1 MFGNGNVNEVFVKS
15 SLVFSII
22 TMLLMTSF
30 IAVFYP
36 SPATNS
42 AYQNELDQLFGEY
55 YDITGETVQN
65 EQIWGLT
72 GVYTPYGIDDEGN
85 NSNAF
90 ITLNDGWVAGARIT
104 QYEPSQYKGADS
116 LDGGKMSY
124 TVQYNTSKKL
134 YYYSDHGDDLLD
146 ITDGSTLYTNVTMD
160 VQHQSNQFFTIGNK
174 QKLENGTFY
183 YNFTGYRYCFQ
194 SLSDY
199 YYDKSTPITHTDTSL
214 SLIWYN
220 YTKDSG
226 LSGQLVLTG
235 SDSGLAY
242 ITARQITD
250 AFSSTNYTAKFQMEF
265 NSILMNIYIKI
276 NPYAVTHGLTIEE
289 CYSLGYWS
297 ILVTSPATSLDGG
310 LAKTKPFEAFDPNK
324 VFDIT
329 IRLLT
334 WNTAEYGLTG
344 IAGTIASTIFSMS
357 MYTSLIAVGMVF
369 WPVLLI
375 AGLLA
380 TFQISSIADLWPW

>member
-1 MFGNGNVNEVFVKS
+1 
-15 SLVFSII
+15 
-22 TMLLMTSF
+22 MTSF

-36 SPATNS
+36 SPTTNS

-72 GVYTPYGIDDEGN
+72 GVYTPYGIDEEGKD
-85 NSNAF
+85 SNAF
-90 ITLNDGWVAGARIT
+90 ITLNDGWVAGARVT
-104 QYEPSQYKGADS
+104 QYEPSQYKGEDS

-124 TVQYNTSKKL
+124 VVKYNTSKKL

-146 ITDGSTLYTNVTMD
+146 ITDGSTLYTDVTMD

-214 SLIWYN
+214 SLIWYRYIN
-220 YTKDSG
+220 DSG

-242 ITARQITD
+242 ITASQITN

-265 NSILMNIYIKI
+265 NSIQMNIYIKI
-276 NPYAVTHGLTIEE
+276 NPYAVTHGFTVEE
-289 CYSLGYWS
+289 CYNRGYWS

-344 IAGTIASTIFSMS
+344 VAGTIASTIFSMS

-380 TFQISSIADLWPW
+380 TFQLSSIADLWPW

>member
-36 SPATNS
+36 SPTTNS

-72 GVYTPYGIDDEGN
+72 GVYTPYGIDEEGN

-90 ITLNDGWVAGARIT
+90 ITLKDGWVAGARIT
-104 QYEPSQYKGADS
+104 QYEPSQYKGTDS

-124 TVQYNTSKKL
+124 VVKYDTSKKL
-134 YYYSDHGDDLLD
+134 YYYSDHGEDLLD
-146 ITDGSTLYTNVTMD
+146 ITNGSTLYTDVTMD
-160 VQHQSNQFFTIGNK
+160 VHQQSNQFFTIGNK

-220 YTKDSG
+220 YTNDSG

-242 ITARQITD
+242 ITAKQITD
-250 AFSSTNYTAKFQMEF
+250 AFSSMNYTAKFQMEF

-344 IAGTIASTIFSMS
+344 VAGTIASTIFSMS